1 MYLSHFGLSE
11 PPFRITPHTDFF
23 FEGANR
29 GATLGALLYA
39 ISHEEGIIKITGEVG
54 SGKTMLCRVLIERL
68 PVHIETIYLANPSLS
83 RDEILHTIA
92 DDLRVSVEGRRT
104 TVLLRALQE
113 DLIKRYAAG
122 KRVVVLIDEAHAMPL
137 ETLEE
142 IRLLSNLESNRHK
155 LLHIVLFGQPELDE
169 HLALPNMRQIKERII
184 HSFRLEPLVRDD
196 ITQYI
201 EFRMRAAGY
210 KGPSI
215 FTRAA
220 LKIISQA
227 SEGLTR
233 RVNILADKALL
244 AAFADGTHQITV
256 KHARA
261 AVRDSEFRR
270 KAKMRSVWAI
280 AAVGAAAGLLV
291 GLFFHYFSAPQS
303 APFTGAVVTAAPAI
317 PTPPQKAEP
326 KPPADMASTPAV
338 STTESSTTGGPKDTG
353 EQALTPELKP
363 ALKPNEMADAA
374 RAPQMA
380 SVGPTDS
387 KATAGDGSG
396 DASLPTAPASASN
409 APSGTSAPPETPAR
423 TMVSAAAASSAPA
436 AKREAPAAPA
446 DSTLASASAPEQP
459 VAPTPVLV
467 PEGELARARFAATQE
482 WLKTAPDKKYAIEL
496 LTVRRGKSDIL
507 EDFVRQLSQLLDAD
521 SVHVYSVKFEG
532 SQYYAVAYGNY
543 ASVAD
548 TVTAMGQLPETLKAR
563 APYPRSFGRMRAQNQ
578 Q

>member
-1 MYLSHFGLSE
+1 MYLSHFGLTE

-184 HSFRLEPLVRDD
+184 HSFKLEPLVRDD

-210 KGPSI
+210 RGPSV
-215 FTRAA
+215 FTPGA
-220 LKIISQA
+220 LKTISQV

-244 AAFADGTHQITV
+244 AAFADGTHQVTV

-261 AVRDSEFRR
+261 AVRDSEFKRMA
-270 KAKMRSVWAI
+270 KARSIWAI
-280 AAVGAAAGLLV
+280 AAAGAVAGLLV
-291 GLFFHYFSAPQS
+291 GLFFHYYSGQRS
-303 APFTGAVVTAAPAI
+303 MPFFKGEVVTAAPTT
-317 PTPPQKAEP
+317 PGRPPQEGAKSSGEP
-326 KPPADMASTPAV
+326 V
-338 STTESSTTGGPKDTG
+338 SSATQQVPDR
-353 EQALTPELKP
+353 EQALTPI
-363 ALKPNEMADAA
+363 AGISAADAPSTA
-374 RAPQMA
+374 STASDAPPPGPAPSNVTVTPPAPQAPAQAASTETGQSAAPPAPPSVPPAPDSVAAKKGDGPVVMKAAVSEPPAPRAPEP
-380 SVGPTDS
+380 VT
-387 KATAGDGSG
+387 
-396 DASLPTAPASASN
+396 
-409 APSGTSAPPETPAR
+409 E
-423 TMVSAAAASSAPA
+423 
-436 AKREAPAAPA
+436 
-446 DSTLASASAPEQP
+446 SASAGPP
-459 VAPTPVLV
+459 PP
-467 PEGELARARFAATQE
+467 PEGPLARARFAATQE
-482 WLKTAPDKKYAIEL
+482 WLKTAPAKTYAIEL
-496 LTVRRGKSDIL
+496 LTVRSGRSEVL

-521 SVHVYSVKFEG
+521 SIHVYSVKIDDA
-532 SQYYAVAYGNY
+532 QYYAVAYGNY

-563 APYPRSFGRMRAQNQ
+563 APYPRSFRRMRAQNQ